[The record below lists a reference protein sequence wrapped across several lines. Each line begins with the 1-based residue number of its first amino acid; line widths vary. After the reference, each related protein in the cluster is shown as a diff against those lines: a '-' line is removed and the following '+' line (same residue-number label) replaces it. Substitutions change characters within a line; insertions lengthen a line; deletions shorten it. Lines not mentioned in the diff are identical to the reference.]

1 MYSSR
6 PMAQGLMTIIVAVL
20 LGGCVR
26 DTKPA
31 TFYLLGPTAPP
42 AAERVEGPRVIVG
55 PVELPHYLD
64 RPQIVTRHS
73 EGRIEIDEFARW
85 AEPLRQ
91 TVPSVI
97 AENLSELTGGTR
109 IVPFLQIREMSND
122 YRVVA
127 MVSRFDTDETGNT
140 VLDVK
145 WSVLR
150 PADKSYTIARRSTYR
165 GNTAV
170 RDYEQRIAS
179 MNALLLRWSEDIAA
193 EIQRLDSANP

>member
-6 PMAQGLMTIIVAVL
+6 PMVPALMTLIVAAL

-31 TFYLLGPTAPP
+31 TFYLLGPAAPP
-42 AAERVEGPRVIVG
+42 AAERIEGPRVIVG
-55 PVELPHYLD
+55 PVEFPRYLD

-73 EGRIEIDEFARW
+73 EGRIDIDEFARW
-85 AEPLRQ
+85 AEPLNH

-97 AENLSELTGGTR
+97 AENISALTGGTR

-150 PADKSYTIARRSTYR
+150 PTDKSYTMARHSTYR
-165 GNTAV
+165 SNTSV
-170 RDYEQRIAS
+170 RDYEERVAS
-179 MNALLLRWSEDIAA
+179 MNALLLRWSEDIAT
-193 EIQRLDSANP
+193 EIRRMDSANP